1 MDRVDLSFILAEKTA
16 GTDGLPVVHVIRSK
30 CDFYHYL
37 CDGVDD
43 RVSMLKGVLVAHTC
57 HDDDDV
63 FIHSIFIGLGVWIQE
78 SSDDVLVGRDC
89 VTISAMFAFSVIKA
103 SLAKWLQ

>member
-16 GTDGLPVVHVIRSK
+16 GPGTDGLPVVHVIRSK

-43 RVSMLKGVLVAHTC
+43 RVSMLKRVPQ
-57 HDDDDV
+57 
-63 FIHSIFIGLGVWIQE
+63 SYM
-78 SSDDVLVGRDC
+78 S
-89 VTISAMFAFSVIKA
+89 
-103 SLAKWLQ
+103 